1 VTAPRE
7 YRRDPK
13 GSSTGGQFTVQE
25 KSAQSAPAKR
35 RTRTTAPEPVSKP
48 SSSRFK
54 TLAPG
59 EDNDTAT
66 VKEMQQLLTALG
78 MGNLKV
84 DGDYGSNTSAAVK
97 AAQRRLGLKPTGKAS
112 KALVNKLLNAYDL
125 SPCIKRSEDPDPD
138 DLERSET
145 ADQPDEEPED
155 GAMFEALR
163 AAVELDDEEA
173 ERDLAEVLAGCSPEE
188 LDEIAALA
196 EMDGDE

>member
-1 VTAPRE
+1 MTAPRE

-13 GSSTGGQFTVQE
+13 GTSTGGQFTVQTN
-25 KSAQSAPAKR
+25 SAQTAPKR
-35 RTRTTAPEPVSKP
+35 RTRSAPEPVSKP

-66 VKEMQQLLTALG
+66 VKEMQQLLSALG

-84 DGDYGSNTSAAVK
+84 DGDYGANTTAAVK

-138 DLERSET
+138 DITR
-145 ADQPDEEPED
+145 ADQPDEPED
-155 GAMFEALR
+155 EPMFEALR
-163 AAVELDDEEA
+163 AAVEMDDDTA
-173 ERDLAEVLAGCSPEE
+173 ESELRELLAGCSDDDIDE
-188 LDEIAALA
+188 LAALA
-196 EMDGDE
+196 EMDMAEMDGDE